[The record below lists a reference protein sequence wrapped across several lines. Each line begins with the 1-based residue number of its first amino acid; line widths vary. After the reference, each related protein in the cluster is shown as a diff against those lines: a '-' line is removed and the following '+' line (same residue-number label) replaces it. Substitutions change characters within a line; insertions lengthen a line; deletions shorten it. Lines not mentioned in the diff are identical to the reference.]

1 MRLMEKK
8 HSRKLMRLNVFI
20 AHCGFSSRR
29 SADELIKKGQVK
41 VNGRVIKEP
50 WFKVKEKD
58 KVLVKGNWIRPKNFV
73 YLAFYKP
80 RGVVTTLKDKFAS
93 KTVNDYLS
101 PSLKGVYPVGRL
113 DKYSEG
119 LLLLTN
125 DGDFCY
131 RLTHP
136 KFRVEKEY
144 FLELKGKVIPS
155 DLKKAL
161 KGVYDEGEFLKV
173 DKIMVDERSRDRTR
187 LRVIIREGKK
197 RELRRIFRK
206 LGFGIALLKR
216 IRIANIRI
224 GRLKPGELKVINKEN
239 AFRKL

>member
-1 MRLMEKK
+1 MTKKK
-8 HSRKLMRLNVFI
+8 HSQKLMRLNIFI

-29 SADELIKKGQVK
+29 GADEFIKKGWVK
-41 VNGRVIKEP
+41 VNGQVISQP
-50 WFKVKEKD
+50 WFKVKSSD
-58 KVLVKGNWIRPKNFV
+58 KVTVKGNLIKLKDFV

-80 RGVVTTLKDKFAS
+80 KGVVTTLKDKFAS
-93 KTVNDYLS
+93 RTVNDYLS

-144 FLELKGKVIPS
+144 LLELKGKVLPS
-155 DLKKAL
+155 DLKMAL

-173 DKIMVDERSRDRTR
+173 DKIMVDGRNKDRTR

-197 RELRRIFRK
+197 RELRRIFRS
-206 LGFGIALLKR
+206 LGFGITLLKR
-216 IRIANIRI
+216 VRIADIRI
-224 GRLKPGELKVINKEN
+224 GRLKPGELKVINKKN

>member
-1 MRLMEKK
+1 MEKK
-8 HSRKLMRLNVFI
+8 HSRKLMRLNAFI

-161 KGVYDEGEFLKV
+161 KG
-173 DKIMVDERSRDRTR
+173 
-187 LRVIIREGKK
+187 
-197 RELRRIFRK
+197 
-206 LGFGIALLKR
+206 
-216 IRIANIRI
+216 
-224 GRLKPGELKVINKEN
+224 
-239 AFRKL
+239 AFFIWY